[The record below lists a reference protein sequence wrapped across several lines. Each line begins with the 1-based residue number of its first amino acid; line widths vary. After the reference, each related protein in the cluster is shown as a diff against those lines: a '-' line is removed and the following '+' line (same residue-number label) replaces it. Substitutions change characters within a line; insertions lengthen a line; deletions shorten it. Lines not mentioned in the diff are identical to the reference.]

1 MSKRDL
7 YDDSQQPIQNPGKAP
22 SENMSD
28 PFADLFAS
36 VDPSEFEFEE
46 DADAYYN
53 GPHHLPTEQES
64 IEPDDSDNSA
74 PSADPPPA
82 SGAASQPNFNL
93 GDYTDYDSYSDSG
106 TYRSYNGSSEYRSF
120 DAAMPDA
127 PEEGWYHY
135 SDEDSALEDRDDE
148 EYDDDDYDDEDDED
162 YEYYDVPSGSNRALK
177 IVSHILL
184 VFITLLA
191 GFYLMV
197 LYAPIPALTNLRDTY
212 IRTAMSTLN
221 HKWLATAIIPSE
233 IIDQVMLEDF
243 AADDAMVGVRSDWGD
258 VTVNKVPTFNDTQT
272 SDQETTD
279 QTDTETTTE
288 NTQTERTYSS
298 PEEQTFFEMFYELDY
313 DSMQSY
319 LSAHPDV
326 LSYGWGYIDINEAGL
341 SDSGT
346 DIMTTQGDQVLALDA
361 QNGILLLRVHFGSSR
376 GVMAI
381 LKDTSRLSLCAA
393 STLPVTGQTAGKIC
407 DDNNGLLA
415 ITGSAFLDDGTSNGG
430 QVSGLAI
437 CNGVEMG
444 TRLGQ
449 PGDKR
454 LELRDDGKMYIVDS
468 TAAVGEG
475 TRDACEFHP
484 ALVVDGVDLSAQSTW
499 TGPQP
504 RAVLGQSDRLET
516 MMVIVEGRL
525 ADSPGCSVVDVAA
538 KMVDYGCVQALNL
551 DGGTSAIM
559 YYKGEYVTRCSNTA
573 LPGGRT
579 LPSAWVYK

>member
-7 YDDSQQPIQNPGKAP
+7 YDDSQQPTPDSGKMQ
-22 SENMSD
+22 SENTSD
-28 PFADLFAS
+28 SFSDLFAS

-46 DADAYYN
+46 DDDAYYN
-53 GPHHLPTEQES
+53 HVPQQTSSQ
-64 IEPDDSDNSA
+64 DSKAQSD
-74 PSADPPPA
+74 
-82 SGAASQPNFNL
+82 FYL
-93 GDYTDYDSYSDSG
+93 GDYTDYDNYTDSG
-106 TYRSYNGSSEYRSF
+106 DYRSYDGSSEYRSF

-127 PEEGWYHY
+127 PEENWYHC
-135 SDEDSALEDRDDE
+135 SDEDSDLEDQDNE
-148 EYDDDDYDDEDDED
+148 YDDEDDYDNYDDEED
-162 YEYYDVPSGSNRALK
+162 EDDDAPTGAHRVLSV
-177 IVSHILL
+177 VSHLL
-184 VFITLLA
+184 LLLITLLA
-191 GFYLMV
+191 TFYLMV

-233 IIDQVMLEDF
+233 IIDQVMLENY
-243 AADDAMVGVRSDWGD
+243 AADDAMVGIRSEWGGIN
-258 VTVNKVPTFNDTQT
+258 VSKVPTFSATTATEQEDT
-272 SDQETTD
+272 
-279 QTDTETTTE
+279 TETTAQPETE
-288 NTQTERTYSS
+288 GTQEGQQYSS
-298 PEEQTFFEMFYELDY
+298 TAEQTFFEMFYELDY
-313 DSMQSY
+313 NSMQSY
-319 LSAHPDV
+319 LSEHPEA
-326 LSYGWGYIDINEAGL
+326 LSNGWEYIDINEAGL

-346 DIMTTQGDQVLALDA
+346 DIETIQGDQVLALDA

-381 LKDTSRLSLCAA
+381 LKDTSRLNLCAA

-437 CNGVEMG
+437 CQGVEMG

-454 LELRDDGKMYIVDS
+454 LELRDDDKMYIVDS
-468 TAAVGEG
+468 TAEVGTG

-516 MMVIVEGRL
+516 IMVIVEGRL

-559 YYKGEYVTRCSNTA
+559 YYKGEYITRCSNTA

>member
-7 YDDSQQPIQNPGKAP
+7 YDDGQQPTHSFGRAP
-22 SENMSD
+22 SENTSD
-28 PFADLFAS
+28 SFSDLFSS

-46 DADAYYN
+46 DENAYY
-53 GPHHLPTEQES
+53 HHPRRLSQE
-64 IEPDDSDNSA
+64 
-74 PSADPPPA
+74 DP
-82 SGAASQPNFNL
+82 SQPDVQENEPEDAPQEAHQEIPQEEPAHSDFRL

-106 TYRSYNGSSEYRSF
+106 TYRSYDGSSEYRSF

-135 SDEDSALEDRDDE
+135 SDEDSDLEDAD
-148 EYDDDDYDDEDDED
+148 YDDDYEEDDED
-162 YEYYDVPSGSNRALK
+162 YDDRPSGAHRALK
-177 IVSHILL
+177 VLSHILL
-184 VFITLLA
+184 IFVTLLA

-221 HKWLATAIIPSE
+221 HKWLATAIIPSD
-233 IIDQVMLEDF
+233 IIDQVMLEDY

-258 VTVNKVPTFNDTQT
+258 VTVNKVPTFSNTQSST
-272 SDQETTD
+272 QEATD
-279 QTDTETTTE
+279 EAAPETATETT
-288 NTQTERTYSS
+288 QTGRTYSS
-298 PEEQTFFEMFYELDY
+298 PEEQTFYEMFYELDY
-313 DSMQSY
+313 DSMQNY
-319 LSAHPDV
+319 LAQHPDA
-326 LSYGWGYIDINEAGL
+326 LSYGWGYININEAGL
-341 SDSGT
+341 SESGT
-346 DIMTTQGDQVLALDA
+346 DIKTTQGDQVLALDA

-407 DDNNGLLA
+407 DDHNGLLA
-415 ITGSAFLDDGTSNGG
+415 ITGSAFMDDGTSNGG
-430 QVSGLAI
+430 QISGLAV
-437 CNGVEMG
+437 CQGVEMG
-444 TRLGQ
+444 SRLGQ

-468 TAAVGEG
+468 TASVGEG

-484 ALVVDGVDLSAQSTW
+484 ALIVDGVDLSAQSTW

-559 YYKGEYVTRCSNTA
+559 YYKGEYITRCSNTA

>member
-7 YDDSQQPIQNPGKAP
+7 YDDSQQPTPDSGRAP

-28 PFADLFAS
+28 SFSDLFAS

-46 DADAYYN
+46 DEDAYYN
-53 GPHHLPTEQES
+53 H
-64 IEPDDSDNSA
+64 A
-74 PSADPPPA
+74 PQPN
-82 SGAASQPNFNL
+82 ASQDSEASDADSPAATPDPEAQPDFHL
-93 GDYTDYDSYSDSG
+93 GDYTDYDSYTDSG
-106 TYRSYNGSSEYRSF
+106 TYRSYDGSSEYRSF

-135 SDEDSALEDRDDE
+135 SDEDSDLEDQDDE
-148 EYDDDDYDDEDDED
+148 YDDYDDEEEEEDDA
-162 YEYYDVPSGSNRALK
+162 PSGSHRALSA
-177 IVSHILL
+177 VSHLL
-184 VFITLLA
+184 LLLITLLA
-191 GFYLMV
+191 AFYLMV

-243 AADDAMVGVRSDWGD
+243 AADDAMVGVRSEWGG
-258 VTVNKVPTFNDTQT
+258 VNVSKVPTFSDTIDPDDAT
-272 SDQETTD
+272 A
-279 QTDTETTTE
+279 DTPADA
-288 NTQTERTYSS
+288 QDSQSQQTYSS
-298 PEEQTFFEMFYELDY
+298 AAEQTFFEMFYELDY
-313 DSMQSY
+313 DSVQRY
-319 LSAHPDV
+319 LSEHPEA
-326 LSYGWGYIDINEAGL
+326 LSNGWEYIDINEAGL

-346 DIMTTQGDQVLALDA
+346 DIETTQGDQVLALDA

-407 DDNNGLLA
+407 EDNNGLLA

-437 CNGVEMG
+437 CQGVEMG

-454 LELRDDGKMYIVDS
+454 LELRDDGRMYIVDS
-468 TAAVGEG
+468 TAEVGDG

-559 YYKGEYVTRCSNTA
+559 YYKGEYITRCSNTA

>member
-7 YDDSQQPIQNPGKAP
+7 YDDSRQPTQNSGAP
-22 SENMSD
+22 SEHMSD
-28 PFADLFAS
+28 PFDDLFAS

-46 DADAYYN
+46 DKDAYYN
-53 GPHHLPTEQES
+53 GPQRLPTET
-64 IEPDDSDNSA
+64 EPTEPNDSAASAPDSDAA
-74 PSADPPPA
+74 PQQD
-82 SGAASQPNFNL
+82 FRL

-106 TYRSYNGSSEYRSF
+106 TYRSYDGSSEYRSF

-127 PEEGWYHY
+127 PEEGGLHY
-135 SDEDSALEDRDDE
+135 PDEATDLDDLDAEDADE
-148 EYDDDDYDDEDDED
+148 EEDEDDED
-162 YEYYDVPSGSNRALK
+162 DTPSGTHRALS
-177 IVSHILL
+177 VFSHLL
-184 VFITLLA
+184 LLLITLLA
-191 GFYLMV
+191 AFYLMV
-197 LYAPIPALTNLRDTY
+197 LYAPIPVLTNLRDTY

-243 AADDAMVGVRSDWGD
+243 AADDAMVGVRSEWGG
-258 VTVNKVPTFNDTQT
+258 VSVSKVPTFSDTAD
-272 SDQETTD
+272 SAQETAT
-279 QTDTETTTE
+279 TDTSSADTEET
-288 NTQTERTYSS
+288 QLYSS

-319 LSAHPDV
+319 LSAHPEA
-326 LSYGWGYIDINEAGL
+326 LSYGWSYIDINEAGL

-346 DIMTTQGDQVLALDA
+346 EIMTTQGDQVLALDA

-381 LKDTSRLSLCAA
+381 LKDTSRLHLCAA

-407 DDNNGLLA
+407 EDNSGLLA

-437 CNGVEMG
+437 CEGEEMG

-454 LELRDDGKMYIVDS
+454 LELRDDNKMYIVDS
-468 TAAVGEG
+468 TEAVGSG

>member
-1 MSKRDL
+1 MPKRDL
-7 YDDSQQPIQNPGKAP
+7 YTNSQAP
-22 SENMSD
+22 SENTSD
-28 PFADLFAS
+28 SFSDLFSS

-46 DADAYYN
+46 DESTYYPN
-53 GPHHLPTEQES
+53 SQQVYREASNQSYDTPQGQSNFHL
-64 IEPDDSDNSA
+64 D
-74 PSADPPPA
+74 
-82 SGAASQPNFNL
+82 
-93 GDYTDYDSYSDSG
+93 DYTDYDGYADSG
-106 TYRSYNGSSEYRSF
+106 SYRSYNGSSEYRSF

-135 SDEDSALEDRDDE
+135 SDEDNDLEDEEYNDDYEDDDE
-148 EYDDDDYDDEDDED
+148 EYDNDR
-162 YEYYDVPSGSNRALK
+162 PTGSHRALK

-184 VFITLLA
+184 GFITLLA

-221 HKWLATAIIPSE
+221 HKWLATAIIPSD

-243 AADDAMVGVRSDWGD
+243 AADDAMVGIRSDWGD
-258 VTVNKVPTFNDTQT
+258 VTVNKVPTFSDTQT
-272 SDQETTD
+272 SNQETTD
-279 QTDTETTTE
+279 ETNTQTTTETTET
-288 NTQTERTYSS
+288 TQTGRTYSS
-298 PEEQTFFEMFYELDY
+298 TEEQTFFEMFYELDY
-313 DSMQSY
+313 DSVQSY
-319 LSAHPDV
+319 LAQHPDA
-326 LSYGWGYIDINEAGL
+326 LSSGWGYIDINEAGL

-346 DIMTTQGDQVLALDA
+346 DIKTTQGDQVLALDA

-393 STLPVTGQTAGKIC
+393 STLPVIGQTAGKIC

-415 ITGSAFLDDGTSNGG
+415 ITGSAFLDDGTGNGG
-430 QVSGLAI
+430 QISGLAI
-437 CNGVEMG
+437 CQGVEMG

-484 ALVVDGVDLSAQSTW
+484 ALIVDGVDLSAQSTW

-504 RAVLGQSDRLET
+504 RAVLGQSSRLET

-538 KMVDYGCVQALNL
+538 KMADYGCVQAMNL

-559 YYKGEYVTRCSNTA
+559 YYKGEYITRCSNTA

>member
-7 YDDSQQPIQNPGKAP
+7 YDDSQQPTPDSGRAP

-28 PFADLFAS
+28 SFSDLFAS

-46 DADAYYN
+46 DENAYYN
-53 GPHHLPTEQES
+53 QAS
-64 IEPDDSDNSA
+64 ASQDSE
-74 PSADPPPA
+74 A
-82 SGAASQPNFNL
+82 SDAASPAATSDSEVQPDFHL
-93 GDYTDYDSYSDSG
+93 GDYTDYNSYTDSG
-106 TYRSYNGSSEYRSF
+106 AYRSYDGSSEYRSF

-135 SDEDSALEDRDDE
+135 SDEDSDLEDQDDE
-148 EYDDDDYDDEDDED
+148 YDDEDEEEEEED
-162 YEYYDVPSGSNRALK
+162 NAPSGSHRALSV
-177 IVSHILL
+177 VSHLL
-184 VFITLLA
+184 LLLITLLA
-191 GFYLMV
+191 AFYLMV

-243 AADDAMVGVRSDWGD
+243 AAGDAMVGVRSEWGG
-258 VTVNKVPTFNDTQT
+258 VNVSKVPTFSDTIDPDDAT
-272 SDQETTD
+272 A
-279 QTDTETTTE
+279 DTPADA
-288 NTQTERTYSS
+288 QDSQSQQTYSS
-298 PEEQTFFEMFYELDY
+298 AAEQTFFEMFYELDY
-313 DSMQSY
+313 DSVQRY
-319 LSAHPDV
+319 LSEHPEA
-326 LSYGWGYIDINEAGL
+326 LSNGWEYIDINEAGL

-346 DIMTTQGDQVLALDA
+346 DIETTQGDQVLALDA

-381 LKDTSRLSLCAA
+381 LKDTSRLNLCAA

-407 DDNNGLLA
+407 EDNNGLLA

-437 CNGVEMG
+437 CQGVEMG

-454 LELRDDGKMYIVDS
+454 LELRDDGRMYIVDS
-468 TAAVGEG
+468 TSEVGDG

-559 YYKGEYVTRCSNTA
+559 YYKGEYITRCSNTA

-579 LPSAWVYK
+579 LPSAWVYQ

>member
-1 MSKRDL
+1 MPQQTSSQDSKA
-7 YDDSQQPIQNPGKAP
+7 Q
-22 SENMSD
+22 SD
-28 PFADLFAS
+28 F
-36 VDPSEFEFEE
+36 
-46 DADAYYN
+46 Y
-53 GPHHLPTEQES
+53 
-64 IEPDDSDNSA
+64 
-74 PSADPPPA
+74 
-82 SGAASQPNFNL
+82 L
-93 GDYTDYDSYSDSG
+93 GDYTDYDNYTDSG
-106 TYRSYNGSSEYRSF
+106 DYRSYDGSSEYRSF

-127 PEEGWYHY
+127 PEENWYHC
-135 SDEDSALEDRDDE
+135 SDEDSDLEDQDNE
-148 EYDDDDYDDEDDED
+148 YDDEDDYDNYDDEED
-162 YEYYDVPSGSNRALK
+162 EDDDAPTGAHRVLSV
-177 IVSHILL
+177 VSHLL
-184 VFITLLA
+184 LLLITLLA
-191 GFYLMV
+191 TFYLMV

-233 IIDQVMLEDF
+233 IIDQVMLENY
-243 AADDAMVGVRSDWGD
+243 AADDAMVGIRSEWGGIN
-258 VTVNKVPTFNDTQT
+258 VSKVPTFSATTATEQEDT
-272 SDQETTD
+272 
-279 QTDTETTTE
+279 TETTAQPETE
-288 NTQTERTYSS
+288 GTQEGQQYSS
-298 PEEQTFFEMFYELDY
+298 TAEQTFFEMFYELDY
-313 DSMQSY
+313 NSMQSY
-319 LSAHPDV
+319 LSEHPEA
-326 LSYGWGYIDINEAGL
+326 LSNGWEYIDINEAGL

-346 DIMTTQGDQVLALDA
+346 DIETIQGDQVLALDA

-381 LKDTSRLSLCAA
+381 LKDTSRLNLCAA

-437 CNGVEMG
+437 CQGVEMG

-454 LELRDDGKMYIVDS
+454 LELRDDDKMYIVDS
-468 TAAVGEG
+468 TAEVGTG

-516 MMVIVEGRL
+516 IMVIVEGRL

-559 YYKGEYVTRCSNTA
+559 YYKGEYITRCSNTA

>member
-7 YDDSQQPIQNPGKAP
+7 YDGSQQPIQNPGRAP
-22 SENMSD
+22 SGNMSD
-28 PFADLFAS
+28 SFADLFDS

-46 DADAYYN
+46 DESAYYN
-53 GPHHLPTEQES
+53 GPHHLPSNQEYT
-64 IEPDDSDNSA
+64 PPAGSA
-74 PSADPPPA
+74 PA
-82 SGAASQPNFNL
+82 SGAAPRQDFQL

-106 TYRSYNGSSEYRSF
+106 SYRSYDGSSEYRSF

-127 PEEGWYHY
+127 PENGWYHY
-135 SDEDSALEDRDDE
+135 SDEDSDLEDQNDE
-148 EYDDDDYDDEDDED
+148 EYYDNDDYDEDDED
-162 YEYYDVPSGSNRALK
+162 EYYDVPSSHRALK

-212 IRTAMSTLN
+212 IRTAMSTLH

-233 IIDQVMLEDF
+233 IIDQVMLENY
-243 AADDAMVGVRSDWGD
+243 AADDAMVGIRSEWGG
-258 VTVNKVPTFNDTQT
+258 VTVNKVPTFSDTTSGTNNDTT
-272 SDQETTD
+272 QETTTTDD
-279 QTDTETTTE
+279 QTTTE
-288 NTQTERTYSS
+288 ETQVQRQYSS
-298 PEEQTFFEMFYELDY
+298 TEEQTFFEMFYELDY
-313 DSMQSY
+313 DSVQSY
-319 LSAHPDV
+319 LSDHPDA
-326 LSYGWGYIDINEAGL
+326 LSNGWAYIDINEAGL

-346 DIMTTQGDQVLALDA
+346 DIKTTQGDQVLALDA

-430 QVSGLAI
+430 QISGLAV
-437 CNGVEMG
+437 CQGVEMG

-454 LELRDDGKMYIVDS
+454 LELRNDGKMYIVDS
-468 TAAVGEG
+468 TAALGSG

-559 YYKGEYVTRCSNTA
+559 YYKGEYITRCSNTA

>member
-1 MSKRDL
+1 MQDFR
-7 YDDSQQPIQNPGKAP
+7 
-22 SENMSD
+22 
-28 PFADLFAS
+28 
-36 VDPSEFEFEE
+36 
-46 DADAYYN
+46 
-53 GPHHLPTEQES
+53 
-64 IEPDDSDNSA
+64 
-74 PSADPPPA
+74 
-82 SGAASQPNFNL
+82 L

-106 TYRSYNGSSEYRSF
+106 TFRSYDGSSEYRSF

-135 SDEDSALEDRDDE
+135 SDEDSDLEDQDDE
-148 EYDDDDYDDEDDED
+148 DEEEDEDDED
-162 YEYYDVPSGSNRALK
+162 DTPSGTHRALS
-177 IVSHILL
+177 VFSHLL
-184 VFITLLA
+184 LLLITLLA

-197 LYAPIPALTNLRDTY
+197 LYAPIPVLTNLRDTY

-243 AADDAMVGVRSDWGD
+243 AADDAMVGVRSEWGG
-258 VTVNKVPTFNDTQT
+258 VSVSKVPTFSDTAD
-272 SDQETTD
+272 SAQETAT
-279 QTDTETTTE
+279 TDTSSADTEET
-288 NTQTERTYSS
+288 QLYSS

-319 LSAHPDV
+319 LSAHPEA
-326 LSYGWGYIDINEAGL
+326 LSYGWSYIDINEAGL

-346 DIMTTQGDQVLALDA
+346 EIMTTQGDQVLALDA

-381 LKDTSRLSLCAA
+381 LKDTSRLHLCAA

-407 DDNNGLLA
+407 EDNSGLLA

-437 CNGVEMG
+437 CEGEEMG

-454 LELRDDGKMYIVDS
+454 LELRDDNKMYIVDS
-468 TAAVGEG
+468 TEAVGSG